1 MPKTIIKVQCKDQV
15 IQLVETPVIASGGYN
30 EDKVIFDF
38 CSLWDTF
45 TKTAVFYIKKDE
57 VYNVLLDDDNS
68 CIVPSEV
75 IQSPGKFFFGVFG
88 VNSSGITRTSEVA
101 KYQVS
106 QGAIVTDPEPSE
118 ATPNIYE
125 QILARLNEVKSPYEH
140 AVDGGYRGTEEE
152 FYKLLATGGAPGAD
166 GNGIAATILNDDYT
180 LTLTYTDGTS
190 YTTPSIRGAQGVQGP
205 PGEQG
210 PKGDPGIQGVQGP
223 PGENG
228 APGPQGEQGP
238 KGDTGAQGIQGPQ
251 GEKGETGAKGDKGD
265 PGIQGDKGEKGDTG
279 ADGAKGADG
288 TSVTVKSVSE
298 SAADGGSN
306 IVTFSDGKTVTIK
319 NGSKGSK
326 GDQGAQGVRGENG
339 TSVTIAR
346 ISTSTVDGGTS
357 EVVFST
363 GDILEV
369 QNGSKGSKGDK
380 GDKGDTGAAGT
391 NGATAAEVIAA
402 LNTETW
408 TFTLEDGTTV
418 TKVVPLV

>member
-1 MPKTIIKVQCKDQV
+1 M
-15 IQLVETPVIASGGYN
+15 
-30 EDKVIFDF
+30 
-38 CSLWDTF
+38 
-45 TKTAVFYIKKDE
+45 
-57 VYNVLLDDDNS
+57 
-68 CIVPSEV
+68 
-75 IQSPGKFFFGVFG
+75 
-88 VNSSGITRTSEVA
+88 
-101 KYQVS
+101 
-106 QGAIVTDPEPSE
+106 
-118 ATPNIYE
+118 
-125 QILARLNEVKSPYEH
+125 
-140 AVDGGYRGTEEE
+140 
-152 FYKLLATGGAPGAD
+152 
-166 GNGIAATILNDDYT
+166 
-180 LTLTYTDGTS
+180 
-190 YTTPSIRGAQGVQGP
+190 
-205 PGEQG
+205 
-210 PKGDPGIQGVQGP
+210 
-223 PGENG
+223 
-228 APGPQGEQGP
+228 
-238 KGDTGAQGIQGPQ
+238 
-251 GEKGETGAKGDKGD
+251 
-265 PGIQGDKGEKGDTG
+265 
-279 ADGAKGADG
+279 
-288 TSVTVKSVSE
+288 SE